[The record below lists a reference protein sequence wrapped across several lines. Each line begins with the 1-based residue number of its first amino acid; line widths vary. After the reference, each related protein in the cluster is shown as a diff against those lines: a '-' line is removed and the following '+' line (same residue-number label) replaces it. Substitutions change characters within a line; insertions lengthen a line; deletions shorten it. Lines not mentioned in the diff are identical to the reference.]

1 MHLLIVWQWFPS
13 LQRLQRLFA
22 SELQTEESTT
32 AASLPHNCRRSTR
45 MVAAY
50 SAPRNTAKYRG
61 IVDRCQAPRSPA
73 SKSNGVSSR
82 RFQIAESMGFKGDF
96 RQWEDLLRAGD

>member
-1 MHLLIVWQWFPS
+1 MTMVPN

-32 AASLPHNCRRSTR
+32 AASLPQLPKDRLVWSAEPH
-45 MVAAY
+45 

-61 IVDRCQAPRSPA
+61 IIEGAKPRKSGKQIERC
-73 SKSNGVSSR
+73 VISSVR
-82 RFQIAESMGFKGDF
+82 IAESMGFKGDF
-96 RQWEDLLRAGD
+96 RLVDLDLLADPVRT